1 MKHWYFEREM
11 SVGELSDL
19 VTTINVP
26 VVGSAEFA
34 RGNFFMEW
42 GISDML
48 ANLEAHVFVRKS
60 VGELLFEGYKDEVMT
75 IASDMNNEADSYS
88 DYSYS
93 DYSYDYSDSDFNFDN
108 DIEAEEDRPR
118 RQVEGDGDVQKMDKF
133 GWFYD
138 VSESL
143 LNASG

>member
-26 VVGSAEFA
+26 VVGAAEFA
-34 RGNFFMEW
+34 RGSYFMEW

-48 ANLEAHVFVRKS
+48 ANLEANIFIRKS
-60 VGELLFEGYKDEVMT
+60 VGELLFEGYRDDVMT
-75 IASDMNNEADSYS
+75 IASDMNSEAGSYG
-88 DYSYS
+88 DYSYGN
-93 DYSYDYSDSDFNFDN
+93 YGDFNFDK
-108 DIEAEEDRPR
+108 DIEEEEEEEEEDSPR
-118 RQVEGDGDVQKMDKF
+118 RQVEGDGKDIQKMDKF

-138 VSESL
+138 VRVF
-143 LNASG
+143 